1 MVAWL
6 IIGHG
11 LWEKA
16 EHGKRPKDAA
26 LYNAATALTLG
37 VAVLCGY
44 AALFVLLFGVGGAAH
59 RRRCLQRQR
68 QATPPG
74 SAPTRRSPG
83 SARRSARSPAHS
95 APSSRTSTRYATRPT
110 GTTSAAVENRPAAS
124 ADAPE
129 KASRLFVGRAAC
141 ARTVPNGPLWRMR
154 DLSSCG
160 DRPRSRADWP
170 PHTCSCTSL
179 SAGAIGG
186 WVLALLG
193 LTRHS
198 R

>member
-1 MVAWL
+1 MLYTVTAIVASL
-6 IIGHG
+6 VIGHG

-26 LYNAATALTLG
+26 LYNAATGLTLG

-44 AALFVLLFGVGGAAH
+44 AALFVLLLVVGSLLIEGGVFEDNAKHAAGLGAYA
-59 RRRCLQRQR
+59 
-68 QATPPG
+68 G
-74 SAPTRRSPG
+74 SPG

-95 APSSRTSTRYATRPT
+95 APSSRTSTRSATRPT
-110 GTTSAAVENRPAAS
+110 GTTSAAVENQPAAT

-141 ARTVPNGPLWRMR
+141 APTVPNGSLWRMR
-154 DLSSCG
+154 GLSSCG

-170 PHTCSCTSL
+170 PRTCS
-179 SAGAIGG
+179 GY
-186 WVLALLG
+186 LLPD
-193 LTRHS
+193 RVVFFFFFFF
-198 R
+198 